1 MKFIKKLLVIGVS
14 ASIYYL
20 ALFANEWLVGDS
32 EFSFDV
38 HWVFFPSGF
47 RFILV
52 LLALESGALG
62 IALGGILWNYQD
74 HPDLGLE
81 FALIT
86 GCIAGFSPWLARKLS
101 VSFLG
106 LDSEFKVVSPLTLLK
121 ISLLFATLSAL
132 LHQAWFFSQGLTE
145 NVVLSFS
152 VMALSNWAGTLL
164 VLMTFKFFVQGA
176 QTTGTEPRNPGT

>member
-1 MKFIKKLLVIGVS
+1 MKFIKKLLVVGVS
-14 ASIYYL
+14 ATVYYL
-20 ALFANEWLVGDS
+20 SLLANEWVLGDS

-47 RFILV
+47 RFVLV

-62 IALGGILWNYQD
+62 IALGGMLWNYQV
-74 HPDLGLE
+74 HPDLGLD

-86 GCIAGFSPWLARKLS
+86 GLVAGFSPWLARQLS

-106 LDSEFKVVSPLTLLK
+106 LDREFKVLSPQTLLK
-121 ISLLFATLSAL
+121 ISFLFATLSAL
-132 LHQAWFFSQGLTE
+132 LHQLWFYSQGLTD
-145 NVVLSFS
+145 NLVSSFT

-164 VLMTFKFFVQGA
+164 VLMAIKFTIQKYSSPE
-176 QTTGTEPRNPGT
+176 TERQKF

>member
-1 MKFIKKLLVIGVS
+1 MKFIKKLLVVGVS
-14 ASIYYL
+14 ATVYYL
-20 ALFANEWLVGDS
+20 SLLANEWVFGDS

-47 RFILV
+47 RFVLV

-62 IALGGILWNYQD
+62 IALGGMLWNYQV
-74 HPDLGLE
+74 HPELGLD

-86 GCIAGFSPWLARKLS
+86 GLVAGFSPWFARQLS

-106 LDSEFKVVSPLTLLK
+106 LDSEFKVLSPQTLLK
-121 ISLLFATLSAL
+121 ISFLFATLSAL
-132 LHQAWFFSQGLTE
+132 LHQLWFYSQGLTD
-145 NVVLSFS
+145 NLVSSFT

-164 VLMTFKFFVQGA
+164 VLMAIKFTIQKYSSPE
-176 QTTGTEPRNPGT
+176 TERQKF

>member
-1 MKFIKKLLVIGVS
+1 MKFIKKLLVVGVS
-14 ASIYYL
+14 ATVYYL
-20 ALFANEWLVGDS
+20 SLLANEWVFGDS

-47 RFILV
+47 RFVLV

-62 IALGGILWNYQD
+62 IALGGLVWNYQV
-74 HPDLGLE
+74 HPELGLD

-86 GCIAGFSPWLARKLS
+86 GLVAGFSPWFARQLS

-106 LDSEFKVVSPLTLLK
+106 LDREFKVLSPQTLLK
-121 ISLLFATLSAL
+121 ISFLFATLSAL
-132 LHQAWFFSQGLTE
+132 LHQLWFYSQGLTD
-145 NVVLSFS
+145 NLVSSFT

-164 VLMTFKFFVQGA
+164 VLMAIKFTIQKYSSPE
-176 QTTGTEPRNPGT
+176 TERQKF

>member
-1 MKFIKKLLVIGVS
+1 MKFIKKLLVVGVS
-14 ASIYYL
+14 ATVYYL
-20 ALFANEWLVGDS
+20 SLLVNEWVFGDS

-47 RFILV
+47 RFVLV

-62 IALGGILWNYQD
+62 IALGGMLWNYQV
-74 HPDLGLE
+74 HPELGLD

-86 GCIAGFSPWLARKLS
+86 GLVAGFSPWFARQLS

-106 LDSEFKVVSPLTLLK
+106 LDREFKVLSPQTLLK
-121 ISLLFATLSAL
+121 ISFLFATLSAL
-132 LHQAWFFSQGLTE
+132 LHQLWFYSQGLTD
-145 NVVLSFS
+145 NLVSSFT

-164 VLMTFKFFVQGA
+164 VLMAIKFTIQKYSSPE
-176 QTTGTEPRNPGT
+176 TERQKF

>member
-1 MKFIKKLLVIGVS
+1 MKFIKKLLVVGIS
-14 ASIYYL
+14 ATVYYL
-20 ALFANEWLVGDS
+20 SLLANEWVFGDT

-47 RFILV
+47 RFVLV

-62 IALGGILWNYQD
+62 IALGGLVWNYQV
-74 HPDLGLE
+74 HPELGLD

-86 GCIAGFSPWLARKLS
+86 GLVAGFSPWFARQLS

-106 LDSEFKVVSPLTLLK
+106 LDREFKVLSPQTLLK
-121 ISLLFATLSAL
+121 ISFLFATLSAL
-132 LHQAWFFSQGLTE
+132 LHQLWFYSQGLTD
-145 NVVLSFS
+145 NLGSSFT

-164 VLMTFKFFVQGA
+164 VLMAIKFIIQKYSSPE
-176 QTTGTEPRNPGT
+176 TERQKF

>member
-1 MKFIKKLLVIGVS
+1 MNSLSKLLIIGLT
-14 ASIYYL
+14 AAIYYL
-20 ALFANEWLVGDS
+20 ALLTNEWILGDS

-62 IALGGILWNYQD
+62 IALGGMLWNYQD

-86 GCIAGFSPWLARKLS
+86 GCIAGFSPWLSRKIS

-106 LDSEFKVVSPLTLLK
+106 LDHEFKVVSPITLLK

-132 LHQAWFFSQGLTE
+132 LHQLWFFSQGLTE
-145 NVVLSFS
+145 NFLLSFS
-152 VMALSNWAGTLL
+152 VMALSNWAGTLV
-164 VLMTFKFFVQGA
+164 VLTAFKFMIQAA
-176 QTTGTEPRNPGT
+176 QNTSAEPRKPGI

>member
-1 MKFIKKLLVIGVS
+1 MKFIKKLLVVGIS
-14 ASIYYL
+14 ATVYYL
-20 ALFANEWLVGDS
+20 SLLANEWVFGDT

-47 RFILV
+47 RFVLV

-62 IALGGILWNYQD
+62 IALGGLVWNYQV
-74 HPDLGLE
+74 HPELGLD

-86 GCIAGFSPWLARKLS
+86 GLVAGFSPWFARQLS

-106 LDSEFKVVSPLTLLK
+106 LDREFKVLSPQTLLK
-121 ISLLFATLSAL
+121 ISFLFATLSAL
-132 LHQAWFFSQGLTE
+132 LHQLWFYSQGLTD
-145 NVVLSFS
+145 NLVSSFT

-164 VLMTFKFFVQGA
+164 VLMAIKFTIQKYSSPE
-176 QTTGTEPRNPGT
+176 TERQKF

>member
-1 MKFIKKLLVIGVS
+1 MKFIKKLLVVGVS
-14 ASIYYL
+14 ATVYYL
-20 ALFANEWLVGDS
+20 SLLVNEWVFGDS

-47 RFILV
+47 RFVLV

-62 IALGGILWNYQD
+62 IALGGMLWNYQV
-74 HPDLGLE
+74 HPELGLD

-86 GCIAGFSPWLARKLS
+86 GLVAGFSPWFARQLS

-106 LDSEFKVVSPLTLLK
+106 LDREFKVLSPQTLLK

-132 LHQAWFFSQGLTE
+132 LHQLWFYSQGLTD
-145 NVVLSFS
+145 NLASSFT

-164 VLMTFKFFVQGA
+164 VLMAFKLLIQRI
-176 QTTGTEPRNPGT
+176 PNPPTDRQKF

>member
-1 MKFIKKLLVIGVS
+1 MKFIKKLLVVGVS
-14 ASIYYL
+14 ATVYYL
-20 ALFANEWLVGDS
+20 SLLANEWVFGDS

-47 RFILV
+47 RFVLV

-62 IALGGILWNYQD
+62 IALGGMLWNYQV
-74 HPDLGLE
+74 HPDLGLD

-86 GCIAGFSPWLARKLS
+86 GFVAGFSPWFARQLS

-106 LDSEFKVVSPLTLLK
+106 LDREFKVLSPQTLLK
-121 ISLLFATLSAL
+121 ISFLFATLSAL
-132 LHQAWFFSQGLTE
+132 LHQLWFYSQGLTD
-145 NVVLSFS
+145 NLVSSFT

-164 VLMTFKFFVQGA
+164 VLMAFKFIIQRYANSASDRQKF
-176 QTTGTEPRNPGT
+176 

>member
-1 MKFIKKLLVIGVS
+1 MKFIKKLLVVGVS
-14 ASIYYL
+14 ATVYYL
-20 ALFANEWLVGDS
+20 SLLANEWVLGDS

-47 RFILV
+47 RFVLV

-62 IALGGILWNYQD
+62 IALGGLVWNYQV
-74 HPDLGLE
+74 HPELGLD

-86 GCIAGFSPWLARKLS
+86 GLVAGFSPWFARQLS

-106 LDSEFKVVSPLTLLK
+106 LDREFKVLSPQTLLK
-121 ISLLFATLSAL
+121 ISFLFATLSAL
-132 LHQAWFFSQGLTE
+132 LHQLWFYSQGLTD
-145 NVVLSFS
+145 NLVSSFT

-164 VLMTFKFFVQGA
+164 VLMAIKFIIQKYSSPE
-176 QTTGTEPRNPGT
+176 TERQKF

>member
-1 MKFIKKLLVIGVS
+1 V
-14 ASIYYL
+14 
-20 ALFANEWLVGDS
+20 NEWVLGDS

-47 RFILV
+47 RFVLV

-62 IALGGILWNYQD
+62 IALGGLVWNYQV
-74 HPDLGLE
+74 HPELGLD

-86 GCIAGFSPWLARKLS
+86 GLVAGFSPWFARQLS

-106 LDSEFKVVSPLTLLK
+106 LDREFKVLSPQTLLK
-121 ISLLFATLSAL
+121 ISFLFATLSAL
-132 LHQAWFFSQGLTE
+132 LHQLWFYSQGLTD
-145 NVVLSFS
+145 NLVSSFT

-164 VLMTFKFFVQGA
+164 VLMAIKFTIQKYSSPE
-176 QTTGTEPRNPGT
+176 TERQKF

>member
-1 MKFIKKLLVIGVS
+1 MKFIKKLLVVGIS
-14 ASIYYL
+14 ATVYYL
-20 ALFANEWLVGDS
+20 SLLANEWVLGDS

-47 RFILV
+47 RFVLV

-62 IALGGILWNYQD
+62 IALGGLVWNYQV
-74 HPDLGLE
+74 HPELGLD

-86 GCIAGFSPWLARKLS
+86 GLVAGFSPWFARQLS

-106 LDSEFKVVSPLTLLK
+106 LDREFKVLSPQTLLK
-121 ISLLFATLSAL
+121 ISFLFATLSAL
-132 LHQAWFFSQGLTE
+132 LHQLWFYSQGLTD
-145 NVVLSFS
+145 NLVSSFT

-164 VLMTFKFFVQGA
+164 VLMAIKFTIQKYSSPE
-176 QTTGTEPRNPGT
+176 TERQKF

>member
-1 MKFIKKLLVIGVS
+1 MKFIKKILVVGVS
-14 ASIYYL
+14 ATVYYL
-20 ALFANEWLVGDS
+20 SLLANEWAFGDT

-47 RFILV
+47 RFVLV

-62 IALGGILWNYQD
+62 IALGGMLWNYQV
-74 HPDLGLE
+74 HPDLGLD

-86 GCIAGFSPWLARKLS
+86 GLVAGFSPWLARQLS

-106 LDSEFKVVSPLTLLK
+106 LDREFKVLSPKTLLK

-132 LHQAWFFSQGLTE
+132 LHQLWFYSQGLTD
-145 NVVLSFS
+145 NLGSSFT

-164 VLMTFKFFVQGA
+164 VLMAIKFIIQRYANSATDRQKF
-176 QTTGTEPRNPGT
+176 

>member
-1 MKFIKKLLVIGVS
+1 MKFIKKLLVVGVS
-14 ASIYYL
+14 ATVYYL
-20 ALFANEWLVGDS
+20 SLFANEWVFGDS

-47 RFILV
+47 RFVLV

-62 IALGGILWNYQD
+62 IALGGMLWNYQV
-74 HPDLGLE
+74 HPELGLD

-86 GCIAGFSPWLARKLS
+86 GLVAGFSPWFARQLS

-106 LDSEFKVVSPLTLLK
+106 LDREFKVLSPQTLLK
-121 ISLLFATLSAL
+121 ISFLFATLSAL
-132 LHQAWFFSQGLTE
+132 LHQLWFYSQGLTV
-145 NVVLSFS
+145 NLVSSFT

-164 VLMTFKFFVQGA
+164 VLMAIKFIIQKYSSPE
-176 QTTGTEPRNPGT
+176 TERQKF

>member
-1 MKFIKKLLVIGVS
+1 MKFIKKLLVVGVS
-14 ASIYYL
+14 ATVYYL
-20 ALFANEWLVGDS
+20 SLLANEWVLGDS

-47 RFILV
+47 RFVLV

-62 IALGGILWNYQD
+62 IALGGMLWNYQV
-74 HPDLGLE
+74 HPELGLD

-86 GCIAGFSPWLARKLS
+86 GLVAGFSPWFARQLS

-106 LDSEFKVVSPLTLLK
+106 LDREFKVLSPQTLLK
-121 ISLLFATLSAL
+121 ISFLFATLSAL
-132 LHQAWFFSQGLTE
+132 LHQLWFYSQGLTD
-145 NVVLSFS
+145 NLVSSFT

-164 VLMTFKFFVQGA
+164 VLMAIKFTIQKYSSPE
-176 QTTGTEPRNPGT
+176 TERQKF

>member
-1 MKFIKKLLVIGVS
+1 MKYIKKLLVVWVS
-14 ASIYYL
+14 ASVYYL
-20 ALFANEWLVGDS
+20 SLFVNEWVFGDS

-47 RFILV
+47 RFVLV

-62 IALGGILWNYQD
+62 IALGGMLWNYQV
-74 HPDLGLE
+74 HPELGLD

-86 GCIAGFSPWLARKLS
+86 GLVAGFSPWFARQLS

-106 LDSEFKVVSPLTLLK
+106 LDREFKVLSPQTLLK
-121 ISLLFATLSAL
+121 ISFLFATLSAL
-132 LHQAWFFSQGLTE
+132 LHQLWFYSQGLTD
-145 NVVLSFS
+145 NLVSSFT

-164 VLMTFKFFVQGA
+164 VLMAIKFIIQKYSSPE
-176 QTTGTEPRNPGT
+176 TERQKF

>member
-1 MKFIKKLLVIGVS
+1 MKSVKKLLVVWVS

-20 ALFANEWLVGDS
+20 SLLLNEWVFGDS

-47 RFILV
+47 RFVLV

-62 IALGGILWNYQD
+62 IALGGMLWNYQV
-74 HPDLGLE
+74 HPELGLD

-86 GCIAGFSPWLARKLS
+86 GLVAGFSPWFARQLS

-106 LDSEFKVVSPLTLLK
+106 LDREFKVLSPQTLLK
-121 ISLLFATLSAL
+121 ISFLFATLSAL
-132 LHQAWFFSQGLTE
+132 LHQLWFYSQGLTD
-145 NVVLSFS
+145 NLVSSFT

-164 VLMTFKFFVQGA
+164 VLMAIKFTIQKYSSPE
-176 QTTGTEPRNPGT
+176 TERQKF

>member
-1 MKFIKKLLVIGVS
+1 MKFIKKLLVVGVS
-14 ASIYYL
+14 ATVYYL
-20 ALFANEWLVGDS
+20 SLFANEWVFGDT

-47 RFILV
+47 RFVLV

-62 IALGGILWNYQD
+62 IALGGMLWNYQV
-74 HPDLGLE
+74 HPDLGLD

-86 GCIAGFSPWLARKLS
+86 GLVAGFSPWLARQLS

-106 LDSEFKVVSPLTLLK
+106 LDREFKVLSPQTLLK
-121 ISLLFATLSAL
+121 ISFLFATLSAL
-132 LHQAWFFSQGLTE
+132 LHQLWFYSQGLTD
-145 NVVLSFS
+145 NLVSSFT

-164 VLMTFKFFVQGA
+164 VLMAIKFIIQKYSSPE
-176 QTTGTEPRNPGT
+176 TERQKF

>member
-1 MKFIKKLLVIGVS
+1 MKFIKKLLVVGVS
-14 ASIYYL
+14 ATVYYL
-20 ALFANEWLVGDS
+20 SLLVNEWVFGDS

-47 RFILV
+47 RFVLV

-62 IALGGILWNYQD
+62 IALGGMLWNYQV
-74 HPDLGLE
+74 HPELGLD

-86 GCIAGFSPWLARKLS
+86 GLVAGFSPWFARQLS

-106 LDSEFKVVSPLTLLK
+106 LDREFKVLSPQTLLK

-132 LHQAWFFSQGLTE
+132 LHQLWFYSQGLTD
-145 NVVLSFS
+145 NLVSSFT

-164 VLMTFKFFVQGA
+164 VLMAIKFTIQKYSSPE
-176 QTTGTEPRNPGT
+176 TERQKF

>member
-1 MKFIKKLLVIGVS
+1 MKLDKKLWVVGV
-14 ASIYYL
+14 AATIYYL
-20 ALFANEWLVGDS
+20 SLLLTAWVLGDL

-47 RFILV
+47 RFVLV

-62 IALGGILWNYQD
+62 IALGGIFWNYQF
-74 HPDLGLE
+74 HPDLGLD

-86 GCIAGFSPWLARKLS
+86 GLVAGFSPWLARQLS

-106 LDSEFKVVSPLTLLK
+106 LDREFKVLSPKTLLK

-132 LHQAWFFSQGLTE
+132 LHQLWFYFPSH
-145 NVVLSFS
+145 
-152 VMALSNWAGTLL
+152 
-164 VLMTFKFFVQGA
+164 
-176 QTTGTEPRNPGT
+176 

>member
-1 MKFIKKLLVIGVS
+1 MKFIKKLLVVGIS
-14 ASIYYL
+14 ATVYYL
-20 ALFANEWLVGDS
+20 SLLANEWVLGDS

-47 RFILV
+47 RFVLV

-62 IALGGILWNYQD
+62 IALGGLVWNYQV
-74 HPDLGLE
+74 HPELGLD

-86 GCIAGFSPWLARKLS
+86 GLVAGFSPWFARQLS

-106 LDSEFKVVSPLTLLK
+106 LDREFKVLSPQTLLK
-121 ISLLFATLSAL
+121 ISFLFATLSAL
-132 LHQAWFFSQGLTE
+132 LHQLWFYSQGLTD
-145 NVVLSFS
+145 NLVSSFT

-164 VLMTFKFFVQGA
+164 VLMAIKFTIQKYSSLE
-176 QTTGTEPRNPGT
+176 TERQKF